1 MAPPTLE
8 LEATTCEITVT
19 HLPLSHLVVTTM
31 KLRSLADY
39 HGFKNLLEKTPKSI
53 KKFVLVSSVGV
64 ESYNS
69 FPYK

>member
-1 MAPPTLE
+1 MVL
-8 LEATTCEITVT
+8 
-19 HLPLSHLVVTTM
+19 LSS
-31 KLRSLADY
+31 LRANFHVSESDLHRPADY
-39 HGFKNLLEKTPKSI
+39 HGFKNLLDKTPKSI